1 MMAHAA
7 APLQNQPW
15 DKAAE
20 GWSRH
25 SALVNSWLRDVTGA
39 MLSSAG
45 IAEGFRV
52 LDVAAGAG
60 GQTID
65 IARRVGPGGAVLATD
80 ISGRI
85 LELAGENA
93 GAAGLTNV
101 TTQIAD
107 AQSLGLAGAGFDASV
122 SRLGLMFCQQPLL
135 ALQQMAA
142 ALRPD
147 GRLAVV
153 VFSQPQT
160 NPCVAILM
168 STALRHARRAAASPL
183 EPGTL
188 FSLGKPGVLAGLL
201 EAAGFS
207 DIKVEPFAAPMHLP
221 SSRHYL
227 DFIRSSGSPIMEILA
242 PLPVQAQNDAWT
254 DMQVQLERFTNTDG
268 WCGPN
273 ELLLGSGRLA
283 VPSASA

>member
-1 MMAHAA
+1 MMTLATT
-7 APLQNQPW
+7 PLQNHPW

-25 SALVNSWLRDVTGA
+25 SSLVNSWLHEVTGA
-39 MLSSAG
+39 MLSLAG
-45 IAEGFRV
+45 IAAGGRV

-80 ISGRI
+80 ISARI
-85 LELAGENA
+85 LGLASENA
-93 GAAGLTNV
+93 AAAGLTNV

-107 AQSLGLAGAGFDASV
+107 AQSLGLAGAGFDAAV

-142 ALRPD
+142 ALKPG

-168 STALRHARRAAASPL
+168 TTALRHAGRTATSPFD
-183 EPGTL
+183 PGTL

-207 DIKVEPFAAPMHLP
+207 DIQVEPFAAPMHLP
-221 SSRHYL
+221 SSSHYL

-242 PLPVQAQNDAWT
+242 PLSAQAQNDAWT
-254 DMQVQLERFTNTDG
+254 DMQEQLKRFTTADG

-283 VPSASA
+283 ATGASA

>member
-1 MMAHAA
+1 MMTPST
-7 APLQNQPW
+7 APLHNHPW

-25 SALVNSWLRDVTGA
+25 SSLVNSWLHDVTDA
-39 MLSSAG
+39 MMSSAG
-45 IAEGFRV
+45 IAAGGRV

-65 IARRVGPGGAVLATD
+65 IAKRVGPSGAVLATY
-80 ISGRI
+80 ISARI
-85 LELAGENA
+85 LGLASKNA
-93 GAAGLTNV
+93 AAAGVTNV

-107 AQSLGLAGAGFDASV
+107 AQSLGLAGAGFDAAV
-122 SRLGLMFCQQPLL
+122 SRLGLMFCLQPLL

-142 ALRPD
+142 AIRPG

-168 STALRHARRAAASPL
+168 TTALRHAGRTATSPFD
-183 EPGTL
+183 PGTL

-207 DIKVEPFAAPMHLP
+207 DIQVEPFAAPMHLP

-242 PLPVQAQNDAWT
+242 PLSAQVQNQAWT
-254 DMQVQLERFTNTDG
+254 DMEEQLKRFTTADG
-268 WCGPN
+268 WCGSN

-283 VPSASA
+283 AAGSPA